1 MRARIGFTLIELMIV
16 IAIIG
21 ILAGIATPA
30 FSKARDRARER
41 KCWEYTSLLTRTCEQ
56 YNIDKKVYPSSVSH
70 LADYLSGNRIP
81 KCPMGLEYDWLVP
94 PSEEGGAIVKCPKHL
109 YASATIGGGF

>member
-1 MRARIGFTLIELMIV
+1 MDKQKGFTLIELMIV

-21 ILAGIATPA
+21 ILAGIATPV

-56 YNIDKKVYPSSVSH
+56 YNIERKVYPDKVEE
-70 LADYLSGNRIP
+70 LGEFLNTGKLP
-81 KCPMGLEYDWLVP
+81 VCPMNLSYAFEVP
-94 PSEEGGAIVKCPKHL
+94 PTEDTGAQVKCPLHL
-109 YASATIGGGF
+109 YASATYGAN